1 MSKRNTITMSADR
14 RGEVQIYDVISNSF
28 WVDGVSAKGFS
39 EALSDLGEVDILD
52 VRFNTPGGD
61 VFQGMAVYNALNRH
75 PAKKIGHVDALA
87 ASMGSVILCACD
99 EIEVAE
105 NAIVMIHNVQG
116 GLRGEPD
123 DLRAYADRMEKLN
136 ENAIDIYA
144 SRTGM
149 NRDDVVTAMKAETW
163 YTAKEALA
171 AGFATKITPNKT
183 IVACCDASQFTNVP
197 DWASLRMEAQTPTP
211 KKKGS
216 PVAELTP
223 EQIAKNEADIQAKA
237 TADAKAQIEAE
248 AKAEADR
255 KAELDVIRA
264 EAVTAERERTT
275 QISALCTLAGQPEL
289 AASFC
294 EKADCQPADV
304 QNELFAALCAKNKP
318 VGDGGGSDEP
328 SGSSVDAPFIAEYKA
343 EPAYAIDMTQ
353 DQYVAMRRID
363 EGIDTLEIAN

>member
-1 MSKRNTITMSADR
+1 MYT
-14 RGEVQIYDVISNSF
+14 
-28 WVDGVSAKGFS
+28 
-39 EALSDLGEVDILD
+39 
-52 VRFNTPGGD
+52 
-61 VFQGMAVYNALNRH
+61 
-75 PAKKIGHVDALA
+75 
-87 ASMGSVILCACD
+87 D